1 MKAFIDKIFKAKKQK
16 ELLDEIIHT
25 EVIQENKEIL
35 SKQIETVIKNKIA
48 QDEATEVAVE
58 AIIEE
63 VKEVIKKE
71 EVKKEEVV
79 IYPKPNHFPDCNCFK
94 CVRWIKQN
102 AK

>member
-1 MKAFIDKIFKAKKQK
+1 MKAFIDRIFKKRKKDAEQI
-16 ELLDEIIHT
+16 E
-25 EVIQENKEIL
+25 ENKAIL
-35 SKQIETVIKNKIA
+35 SKQIETAIKNKIA

-71 EVKKEEVV
+71 EVV

>member
-1 MKAFIDKIFKAKKQK
+1 MKAFIDRIFKAKKQK
-16 ELLDEIIHT
+16 ELLNEIVNT
-25 EVIQENKEIL
+25 EVIKENKKVIAE
-35 SKQIETVIKNKIA
+35 QIEISIKKH
-48 QDEATEVAVE
+48 V
-58 AIIEE
+58 EE

>member
-1 MKAFIDKIFKAKKQK
+1 MKAFIDRIFKKRKKDAEQI
-16 ELLDEIIHT
+16 E
-25 EVIQENKEIL
+25 ENKKVLAE
-35 SKQIETVIKNKIA
+35 QIETAIKNKIA
-48 QDEATEVAVE
+48 QDEATEVAVKT
-58 AIIEE
+58 IIEE

-79 IYPKPNHFPDCNCFK
+79 VYPKPNHFPDCNCFK

>member
-1 MKAFIDKIFKAKKQK
+1 MKAFIDRIFKKRKKDAEQI
-16 ELLDEIIHT
+16 E
-25 EVIQENKEIL
+25 ENKAIL
-35 SKQIETVIKNKIA
+35 SEQIETAIKNKIA
-48 QDEATEVAVE
+48 QDKATEVAVE

>member
-1 MKAFIDKIFKAKKQK
+1 MKAFIDRIFKKRKKDAEQI
-16 ELLDEIIHT
+16 E
-25 EVIQENKEIL
+25 ENKAIL
-35 SKQIETVIKNKIA
+35 NKQIKTAIKNKIA

-71 EVKKEEVV
+71 EVV

>member
-1 MKAFIDKIFKAKKQK
+1 MKEFIDNVFKPKKLKK
-16 ELLDEIIHT
+16 EK
-25 EVIQENKEIL
+25 EV
-35 SKQIETVIKNKIA
+35 
-48 QDEATEVAVE
+48 EATKTKVE
-58 AIIEE
+58 AIIKE

-79 IYPKPNHFPDCNCFK
+79 TYPKPNHFPDCNCFK